1 MLPISETFEFSYQKT
16 DLVYGRGSIRRLGE
30 RLDEYGLER
39 ALVVTGSHVGANP
52 NVMESVSAGLG
63 DCLLSTFDKTTP
75 EKLGTTVFEGIEV
88 MERENPDVLIGVGGG
103 SSLDTARQMSVFNAD
118 GRSLSDYR
126 EAALDGRLDPPD
138 PKDPLTPVVVVPTTF
153 AGADF
158 SSGGSIEILNPD
170 ASPTGQPV
178 RTSGSIA
185 PKAVVYDPDLFET
198 TPMGALA
205 GSAMNGFNKGIETPY
220 ARNATP
226 ITDATAIQGLRLLS
240 DALPRL
246 PDDPEAMD
254 QAVAGSLLVQFE
266 SRTSIVHAFGHAF
279 SQRYDLQ
286 QGVAHA
292 IVVPHVL
299 RYLFEHTY
307 VRRELLAEGL
317 AIDSDSMD
325 DERLS
330 EAIIDEVTAVRDSL
344 DLPVGLRAL
353 DSVQKEH
360 FSAIT
365 NAILNDA
372 GMANAPEELDPTED
386 EVEEVLHNAW

>member
-1 MLPISETFEFSYQKT
+1 
-16 DLVYGRGSIRRLGE
+16 LGE

-88 MERENPDVLIGVGGG
+88 MGRENPDVLIGVGGG
-103 SSLDTARQMSVFNAD
+103 SSLDTARQMSVFKTD

-138 PKDPLTPVVVVPTTF
+138 PKDPLTPVIVVPTTF

-158 SSGGSIEILNPD
+158 SSGGSIEILDPD
-170 ASPTGQPV
+170 ASPTDQPV

-185 PKAVVYDPDLFET
+185 PKAVIYDPDLFET
-198 TPMGALA
+198 TPMRALA
-205 GSAMNGFNKGIETPY
+205 GSAMNGFNKGIETTY

-226 ITDATAIQGLRLLS
+226 ITDATAIHGLRLLS

-246 PDDPEAMD
+246 PDYPEAMD

-292 IVVPHVL
+292 VVVPHVL
-299 RYLFEHTY
+299 RYLFEHTD

-353 DSVQKEH
+353 APVRNEH
-360 FSAIT
+360 FTDIID
-365 NAILNDA
+365 AILNDA
-372 GMANAPEELDPTED
+372 GMANAPKGLDPTED
-386 EVEEVLHNAW
+386 EVEDVLHNAW

>member
-1 MLPISETFEFSYQKT
+1 MLPISETFKFNYQST
-16 DLVYGRGSIRRLGE
+16 DLIYGRGTIRRLDKRLGE
-30 RLDEYGLER
+30 YALER

-52 NVMESVSAGLG
+52 AVMEPVSAGMG
-63 DCLLSTFDKTTP
+63 DCLLSVFDETTP
-75 EKLGTTVFEGIEV
+75 EKLGTTVFDGIEV

-103 SSLDTARQMSVFNAD
+103 SSLDTARQMSVFKAD

-126 EAALDGRLDPPD
+126 EATLDGRLDPPD
-138 PKDPLTPVVVVPTTF
+138 PKGPLTPVIVVPTTF

-158 SSGGSIEILNPD
+158 SSGGSIEILDPN

-185 PKAVVYDPDLFET
+185 PEAVIYDPDLFET

-226 ITDATAIQGLRLLS
+226 ITDATAIHGLRLLG

-246 PDDPEAMD
+246 PDDSKAMD
-254 QAVAGSLLVQFE
+254 RAVAGSILVQFE

-292 IVVPHVL
+292 ITVPHVL
-299 RYLFEHTY
+299 RYLFKHTDAK
-307 VRRELLAEGL
+307 RELLAEGL
-317 AIDSDSMD
+317 VIDGDSMD

-344 DLPVGLRAL
+344 NLPVGLRAL
-353 DSVQKEH
+353 DPVRKNDFPH
-360 FSAIT
+360 IT

-372 GMANAPEELDPTED
+372 GMANAPDGIDPTRDEIED
-386 EVEEVLHNAW
+386 VLHNAW